1 MQVLVYS
8 DYDEMS
14 AAAARMIASKIGELP
29 KPVLGLATGSTPIG
43 MYAELVRLHNEEGLD
58 FSNVTTFNLDEYCG
72 VDAEDP
78 RSYHWFMKEHLFSHV
93 NLDPEKAHV
102 PAGNSADPDGECARY
117 ERLIK
122 EAGGIDLQ
130 VLGIGMNGHIGFN
143 EPGSDPNSRTRVVR
157 LAEQTI
163 EVNRAKGGLNA
174 LPGYAISM
182 GIGTIMEA
190 RQILLLA
197 NGAGKAEIIRRALT
211 GPVTPDVPAS
221 LLQTH
226 PNVVCMLDKPAAS
239 LLSHF

>member
-1 MQVLVYS
+1 
-8 DYDEMS
+8 
-14 AAAARMIASKIGELP
+14 
-29 KPVLGLATGSTPIG
+29 
-43 MYAELVRLHNEEGLD
+43 
-58 FSNVTTFNLDEYCG
+58 
-72 VDAEDP
+72 
-78 RSYHWFMKEHLFSHV
+78 
-93 NLDPEKAHV
+93 
-102 PAGNSADPDGECARY
+102 
-117 ERLIK
+117 
-122 EAGGIDLQ
+122 
-130 VLGIGMNGHIGFN
+130 MNGHIGFN

-239 LLSHF
+239 LLDLS